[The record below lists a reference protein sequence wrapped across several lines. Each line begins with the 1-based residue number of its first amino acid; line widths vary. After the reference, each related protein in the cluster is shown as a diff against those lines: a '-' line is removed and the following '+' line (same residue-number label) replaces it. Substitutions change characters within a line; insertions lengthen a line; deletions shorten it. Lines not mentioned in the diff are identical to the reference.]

1 MGITPRARILV
12 LFLSIVVVS
21 GMYFLFYDEDISSK
35 YNSKTPCEL
44 NDPDF
49 MEIIMVAVNGSGDY
63 KIICREKTEEEK
75 HKPENLEEHIIP
87 ENIPIRREIID
98 FWQNFRGPGN
108 CTANECDA
116 YCSEQENLN
125 ECISWCKNNSDLC
138 PDFKLEE
145 WQSKL
150 KQNIIFVPV
159 DVYIIKYND
168 DDLSSIRNKEN
179 INSLFSNVNII
190 WNQANISANITKIEF
205 LMINDNSIYS
215 STERLYSYV
224 IQTGNYD
231 KNKINAYFVKTL
243 HGSNGIALPGNVIM
257 IADRTTVFDYR
268 ATSHEI
274 GHVLGL
280 KHVGPINR
288 LMARGVNG
296 FDLTDDEIEIAQ
308 SNALSK
314 FY

>member
-1 MGITPRARILV
+1 MNLQKIMMR
-12 LFLSIVVVS
+12 
-21 GMYFLFYDEDISSK
+21 YSK
-35 YNSKTPCEL
+35 YLLIFIIIILIIIPYL
-44 NDPDF
+44 NYSGKKINKKENDKSE
-49 MEIIMVAVNGSGDY
+49 EI
-63 KIICREKTEEEK
+63 
-75 HKPENLEEHIIP
+75 HIIP

-116 YCSEQENLN
+116 YCSKQENLN
-125 ECISWCKNNSDLC
+125 ECIAWCKNNPDLC
-138 PDFKLEE
+138 PDFELEE

-159 DVYIIKYND
+159 EVYIIKYTDNK
-168 DDLSSIRNKEN
+168 LSSARNKEN
-179 INSLFSNVNII
+179 INSLFSNVNKI

-205 LMINDNSIYS
+205 LTVSDNTIYS
-215 STERLYSYV
+215 STGRLYSYV
-224 IQTGNYD
+224 TQTDNYD
-231 KNKINAYFVKTL
+231 KNKINAYFAKTL

-280 KHVGPINR
+280 KHVVPINR

-296 FDLTDDEIEIAQ
+296 FGLTDDEIEIAQ
-308 SNALSK
+308 GNAFSM
-314 FY
+314 FS